1 MRIAGP
7 AKVPGFACQWP
18 VEDRDNPEDRTITG
32 WVACFDGTLMGVA
45 EASQPVLEPSFGRQT
60 ENRKQM
66 TENRRQMTEKKK
78 EKEKEKKVKVRGAKA
93 YTANTFLFFF
103 ANKTC
108 SAPPP
113 PPQYFVIIL
122 TMCLYLIYYP

>member
-78 EKEKEKKVKVRGAKA
+78 RKRKRKKGESEGCKGIHCE
-93 YTANTFLFFF
+93 YLPFLFC
-103 ANKTC
+103 K
-108 SAPPP
+108 
-113 PPQYFVIIL
+113 
-122 TMCLYLIYYP
+122 